1 VTGEYFEA
9 NALLC
14 QIVHRI
20 RRLSSSGT
28 ENLGKDFPSFSAKPA
43 ASIQAS
49 STDNS
54 PGRRNGRSSPRA
66 TNSGSVK
73 A

>member
-1 VTGEYFEA
+1 MKSPPRARSPTVLRI
-9 NALLC
+9 LLY
-14 QIVHRI
+14 
-20 RRLSSSGT
+20 SGFGT
-28 ENLGKDFPSFSAKPA
+28 ENLGKDFPSLPAKPA

-49 STDNS
+49 SSDNS